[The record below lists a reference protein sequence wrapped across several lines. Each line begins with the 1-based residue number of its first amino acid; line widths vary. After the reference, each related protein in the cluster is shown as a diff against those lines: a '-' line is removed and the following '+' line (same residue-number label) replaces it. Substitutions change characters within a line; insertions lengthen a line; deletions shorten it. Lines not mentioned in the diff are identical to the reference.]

1 MYILTPGVTV
11 LEIAQDDLKEEE
23 TGNEVGGRP
32 EDVSADLRLL
42 NERADILC
50 KELKQLN
57 IENKPV
63 TSNDEDIGS

>member
-1 MYILTPGVTV
+1 MVAILKGRDNAPGTNVTTT
-11 LEIAQDDLKEEE
+11 ADA
-23 TGNEVGGRP
+23 GNEVEGGP

-57 IENKPV
+57 IENTPV
-63 TSNDEDIGS
+63 TSNDEDIGL